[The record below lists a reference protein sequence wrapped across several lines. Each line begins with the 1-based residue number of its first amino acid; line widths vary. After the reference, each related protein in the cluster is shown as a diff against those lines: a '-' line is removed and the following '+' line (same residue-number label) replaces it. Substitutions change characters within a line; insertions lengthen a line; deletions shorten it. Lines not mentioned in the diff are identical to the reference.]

1 MRGPIYRYIFA
12 GMTAVDVVEEVLRE
26 RIERGDLAPGTRL
39 ADAALAREL
48 EVSRTPVRE
57 ALLRLSRDGLIEI
70 APARWTRVTGLEDL
84 ELVFAPYA
92 ALHGVAAAAAA
103 RRLAQAPWPEG
114 DRCLER
120 LRAHNDELLRAIRR
134 NDAEGARAADERFH
148 DVIVEQAA
156 NPHLRRT
163 LMPLRSLVRRYELA
177 HFAKTAPALASHD
190 QHEGI
195 VAALAARDA
204 AEAERLTRENMTP

>member
-1 MRGPIYRYIFA
+1 
-12 GMTAVDVVEEVLRE
+12 MTAVDTVEEVLRE
-26 RIERGDLAPGTRL
+26 RIERGELGPGTRV
-39 ADAALAREL
+39 ADADLAREL

-70 APARWTRVTGLEDL
+70 APARWTRVTGLDDL

-103 RRLAQAPWPEG
+103 RRLADGSDAW
-114 DRCLER
+114 LER
-120 LRAHNDELLRAIRR
+120 LREHNAELRRAIRR
-134 NDAEGARAADERFH
+134 KDAEAARAADERFH

-156 NPHLRRT
+156 NPHLTRT
-163 LMPLRSLVRRYELA
+163 LAPLRSLVRRYELA
-177 HFAKTAPALASHD
+177 HFAKTAPALASHR
-190 QHEGI
+190 QHDGI

>member
-1 MRGPIYRYIFA
+1 MPV
-12 GMTAVDVVEEVLRE
+12 VDLVEEVLRE
-26 RIERGDLAPGTRL
+26 RIERGELAPGTRV
-39 ADAALAREL
+39 ADADLAREL

-103 RRLAQAPWPEG
+103 RRVAQASAPEL

-120 LRAHNDELLRAIRR
+120 LRAHNAELRRAIGRT
-134 NDAEGARAADERFH
+134 DAEGARAADERFH

-156 NPHLRRT
+156 NPHLART

-177 HFAKTAPALASHD
+177 HFAKTAPALASHA
-190 QHEGI
+190 QHERI
-195 VAALAARDA
+195 VAALAACDA
-204 AEAERLTRENMTP
+204 AEAERVTRENMTP

>member
-1 MRGPIYRYIFA
+1 
-12 GMTAVDVVEEVLRE
+12 MTAVDTVEKVLRE
-26 RIERGDLAPGTRL
+26 RIERGELAPGTRV
-39 ADAALAREL
+39 ADGHLAREL

-70 APARWTRVTGLEDL
+70 APARWTRVTGLDDL

-103 RRLAQAPWPEG
+103 RRLAEG
-114 DRCLER
+114 SDAWLER
-120 LRAHNDELLRAIRR
+120 LREHNAELRRAIGRK
-134 NDAEGARAADERFH
+134 DAEAARAADERFH
-148 DVIVEQAA
+148 DVIVEQAG
-156 NPHLRRT
+156 NPHLTRA

-190 QHEGI
+190 QHERI

-204 AEAERLTRENMTP
+204 AGAERLTRKNMTP

>member
-1 MRGPIYRYIFA
+1 
-12 GMTAVDVVEEVLRE
+12 MTTVDVVEAVLRE
-26 RIERGDLAPGTRL
+26 RIERGKLAPGMRV
-39 ADAALAREL
+39 ADAELAREL

-103 RRLAQAPWPEG
+103 RRLAQAPVAEAE
-114 DRCLER
+114 RCLER
-120 LRAHNDELLRAIRR
+120 LRADNADLHRAIRR
-134 NDAEGARAADERFH
+134 KDAEGARAADERFH
-148 DVIVEQAA
+148 DVIVEWAA
-156 NPHLRRT
+156 NPHLTRT

-190 QHEGI
+190 QHDGI

-204 AEAERLTRENMTP
+204 AEAERLTRQNMTP